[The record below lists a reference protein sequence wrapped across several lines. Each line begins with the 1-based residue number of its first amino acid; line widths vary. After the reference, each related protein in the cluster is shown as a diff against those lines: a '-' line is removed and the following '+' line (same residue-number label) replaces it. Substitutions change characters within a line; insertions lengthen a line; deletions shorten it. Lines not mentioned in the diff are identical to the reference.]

1 MVGIKPNMD
10 SVAQSGLLDD
20 DELKDQ
26 KGEPGREM

>member
-10 SVAQSGLLDD
+10 SVAQSGLSDD
-20 DELKDQ
+20 DELEDQ